1 MAVCN
6 DCCCC
11 DDSESTSQDWQDS
24 GPTKRAVCCT
34 DILFLIIFIFFIGG
48 MLFFAV
54 FSIKQGDS
62 MRLIHGYDSFGNTC
76 NQKNGPIPNITH
88 SGFNTEGKSN
98 VFFMSMWNPFKSM
111 QLCVNT
117 CPDKDLY
124 TKEDVKEFAE
134 RTGSRLCLY
143 DLPIDKYTNSSTEY
157 SRNGP
162 CPKLP
167 IYKSLSLVFR
177 CVPDPRAIA
186 KHIDEK
192 ANITSAFLKI
202 LNSDGIFRKVLSDV
216 YVSWKEMLALCC
228 IALGVSFVMVMLI
241 RYIASVIV
249 WVIVALAAIGSIV
262 GTAFLWWTYA
272 QERTEVASNNKFHFP
287 ILDIDVKNET
297 AFLGFSITATVLTVI
312 LLLVIIV
319 MRSRLVL
326 VVALFHEAGK
336 CLVDLPLLL
345 LQPFWTFLILMLFF
359 VYWIIIY
366 AYISTAGAAEA
377 NYEKDFRSV
386 IYKKSDLV
394 RYMWWYHLIGL
405 IWISEFI
412 LACQQFI
419 IANTVASWYFTR
431 DKSHLG
437 NPISKSICHLILHH
451 IGSVALG
458 SFIITLVKIPRY
470 ILMYIKSKLKN
481 AENDCAKCCLK
492 CCICCLWCLEKFLKY
507 LNLNAYTIIAIEGK
521 SFCPAAK
528 KAFEII
534 ASNALRVAAIN
545 SVGDFVLFLGKIG
558 VMAITCAI
566 SVIWF
571 KNIPA
576 LHYYAVPVILV
587 CIFSFLIAHCFLTV
601 YEMVIDTLLLCF
613 CEDTQMNDGTD
624 GRSYYMGSSLMGYVQ
639 SSSETLD
646 RAFSADCCV
655 NDEYVKKTNH
665 ALSPRN
671 TPATDT
677 ELQQYT
683 PVRGKR

>member
-1 MAVCN
+1 
-6 DCCCC
+6 
-11 DDSESTSQDWQDS
+11 
-24 GPTKRAVCCT
+24 
-34 DILFLIIFIFFIGG
+34 

-76 NQKNGPIPNITH
+76 NQKNYRIPNITY
-88 SGFNTEGKSN
+88 SGISTEGKSN
-98 VFFMSMWNPFKSM
+98 VFFMSMWRPFKSM
-111 QLCVNT
+111 QLCVST
-117 CPDKDLY
+117 CPDKDLR
-124 TKEDVKEFAE
+124 TPEDVKEFAE
-134 RTGSRLCLY
+134 QTGSRLCLY
-143 DLPIDKYTNSSTEY
+143 NIPVEEYTTINPDMY
-157 SRNGP
+157 SKSGP

-167 IYKSLSLVFR
+167 IYKSLSVVFR
-177 CVPDPRAIA
+177 CVPDPRGLA
-186 KHIDEK
+186 KHFDEK
-192 ANITSAFLKI
+192 ANITSTFLKI

-216 YVSWKEMLALCC
+216 YVSWKEMLALCA
-228 IALGVSFVMVMLI
+228 IALGVSFIMVMLI

-272 QERTEVASNNKFHFP
+272 QERAEVASNNKFHFP
-287 ILDIDVKNET
+287 ILDIDIKNET
-297 AFLGFSITATVLTVI
+297 AFLGFSITATVLTVV

-366 AYISTAGAAEA
+366 AYMSTAGAAQADYTKEF
-377 NYEKDFRSV
+377 NSV
-386 IYKKSDLV
+386 VYRKSDLV
-394 RYMWWYHLIGL
+394 HYMWWYHLIAL

-419 IANTVASWYFTR
+419 IASTVASWYFTR

-534 ASNALRVAAIN
+534 SSNVLRVAAIN

-566 SVIWF
+566 SVVWF

-624 GRSYYMGSSLMGYVQ
+624 GRAYYMGSSLM
-639 SSSETLD
+639 D
-646 RAFSADCCV
+646 
-655 NDEYVKKTNH
+655 YVKTTH
-665 ALSPRN
+665 QALAPRSPQG
-671 TPATDT
+671 DT
-677 ELQQYT
+677 ELQPYT
-683 PVRGKR
+683 PVRRKQ